1 MNNANCCGKCRFC
14 NYYPIASDA
23 SVCPRCS
30 GCSPNPSL
38 YTNFHVG
45 VSFVCYAIM
54 SVIFIGLVLLG
65 IFATPVAF
73 IYAIPF
79 VGGIFGLVNTLIR
92 PYG

>member
-1 MNNANCCGKCRFC
+1 MNQTHSCGKCRFC
-14 NYYPIASDA
+14 EHSPVASDA
-23 SVCPRCS
+23 PVCPRCCGS
-30 GCSPNPSL
+30 SPNPSL

-45 VSFVCYAIM
+45 VSFGCYAITTL
-54 SVIFIGLVLLG
+54 IFIGLVLLG

-73 IYAIPF
+73 IYAVPF